1 MNDNWSGTIIEMMDE
16 IDSMFSNVYILLKG

>member
-16 IDSMFSNVYILLKG
+16 IDSIFSNVYILLKG